1 MPSKMAM
8 AAVLLQA
15 VLILPQAVLST
26 AGTTFNYK
34 QLSGEPSEFQQHMV
48 PAPQASAVSTDHTSV
63 SFTFP
68 ASGAWSRDLTVD
80 SSTGFA
86 FALFTADMANIKEVA
101 LTDPSGKPIDLTS
114 HVSEASVPI
123 SDDASKNA
131 AGQIWSFKSFATGV
145 YHVTVTP
152 KSMAPL
158 VQLRARKAAR
168 NQTQNTEDAMLVI
181 WNDSQ
186 DRLMTHTT
194 TMHTIQGGEIGL
206 SGLMF
211 DETATPY
218 TEFLRTKVKPAAL
231 RDVVSVA
238 SLDVVSPSGVRTTIL
253 MHDDGLGADAAP
265 GDGDYAGSI
274 GAKEVG
280 SYKLTASFTGK
291 NGGCTFSR
299 TSEHT
304 IVVAAQAVQLTDRAF
319 AMVDPAAKRVKL
331 FLVLKPQGK
340 SSHSSPTPLIKAYAE
355 VWGKSKGG
363 STDVAVTYA
372 EALGQ
377 VKQLRT
383 PIGDIWYAELEV
395 DCQWLAKA
403 GVDHGLSLRN
413 VHVEDINKLVLLDAK
428 AALPVVHV
436 LSSRALAAAADPMA
450 LSSSAEAEA
459 AVAALV
465 ASTGYGGV
473 VTKAMR
479 EGIPPAHLVK
489 ARAANVSAD
498 APSIV
503 LVHGF
508 CADRNP
514 FEVQADDWTNAVFYS
529 SKREGNPLGAENNE
543 FAEFVI
549 KFIDE
554 QQGGQGLDRF
564 SMVGQSQGGMVI
576 LHILNY
582 FHTGLDNSEGGRQI
596 QSVATPYLGN
606 SALANLGGLA
616 GIIAGDCTPPENLAR
631 EGATQWIAGISQAN
645 IDLVNPY
652 ATQYDK
658 GGLFGGGYCNQ
669 LMNLFLNTPN
679 DGVCEIDYAKPET
692 GKDLNLKVGY
702 CHAEG
707 MEWPPSFWDVTRNKE
722 MDTLAAR

>member
-1 MPSKMAM
+1 M
-8 AAVLLQA
+8 
-15 VLILPQAVLST
+15 
-26 AGTTFNYK
+26 
-34 QLSGEPSEFQQHMV
+34 
-48 PAPQASAVSTDHTSV
+48 
-63 SFTFP
+63 
-68 ASGAWSRDLTVD
+68 
-80 SSTGFA
+80 
-86 FALFTADMANIKEVA
+86 FTADMSNIKEVT
-101 LTDPSGKPIDLTS
+101 LTDPAGKPVDLAS

-123 SDDASKNA
+123 SDDASRTA
-131 AGQIWSFKSFATGV
+131 AGLMWSFKSFATGV
-145 YHVTVTP
+145 YRVTVTP

-158 VQLRARKAAR
+158 VELRARKAAR

-194 TMHTIQGGEIGL
+194 TMHTVQGGQIGL
-206 SGLMF
+206 AGLMF
-211 DETATPY
+211 DEAATPY
-218 TEFLRTKVKPAAL
+218 TEFLRTKVKPTAL
-231 RDVVSVA
+231 RDVVTVA
-238 SLDVVSPSGVRTTIL
+238 SLEVVSPSGVRTSVS
-253 MHDDGLGADAAP
+253 MHDDGIGADAAP
-265 GDGDYAGSI
+265 GDGDYAGTI
-274 GAKEVG
+274 AAKEVG
-280 SYKLTASFTGK
+280 AYKLTASFTGK
-291 NGGCTFSR
+291 GAGGAFSR

-304 IVVAAQAVQLTDRAF
+304 IVVAAQAVELTDRAF

-331 FLVLKPQGK
+331 YLVLKPQGK
-340 SSHSSPTPLIKAYAE
+340 LPPTPLIKAYAE
-355 VWGKSKGG
+355 VWGKGKGG
-363 STDVAVTYA
+363 GTDVAVTYA

-377 VKQLRT
+377 VKQIST
-383 PIGDIWYAELEV
+383 PIGSIWYAELEI

-413 VHVEDINKLVLLDAK
+413 VHVEDINKLVVLDMK

-436 LSSRALAAAADPMA
+436 LSSKVLAAAADPMA
-450 LSSSAEAEA
+450 LASSAEAEA
-459 AVAALV
+459 AMAALV
-465 ASTGYGGV
+465 ATTGYAGE
-473 VTKAMR
+473 VTKVMR
-479 EGIPPAHLVK
+479 EGIPPARLIM

-514 FEVQADDWTNAVFYS
+514 FEVQADDWTNGVFYS
-529 SKREGNPLGAENNE
+529 AAREGNPLGAENND
-543 FAEFVI
+543 FAEAVLKFV
-549 KFIDE
+549 DQ
-554 QQGGQGLDRF
+554 QQGGKGLDRF

-606 SALANLGGLA
+606 SALTSLGGLA
-616 GIIAGDCTPPENLAR
+616 GIIAGDCEPPENLGR

-645 IDLVNPY
+645 IELTNAY

-658 GGLFGGGYCNQ
+658 GGLFGGGFCNQ
-669 LMNLFLNTPN
+669 LMNLFLNKPN

-692 GKDLNLKVGY
+692 GGNYETVKVGQ

-707 MEWPPSFWDVTRNKE
+707 MEWPPSFWDTARNKE
-722 MDTLAAR
+722 MDTKAAR